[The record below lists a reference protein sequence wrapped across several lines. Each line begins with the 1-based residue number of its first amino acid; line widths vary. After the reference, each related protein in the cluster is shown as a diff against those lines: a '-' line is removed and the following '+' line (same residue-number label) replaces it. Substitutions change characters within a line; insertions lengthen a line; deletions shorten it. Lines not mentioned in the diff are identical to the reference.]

1 MNWFF
6 YALLAALC
14 FGLRGIFYQWTSQK
28 TMNRNLMLCG
38 VFFTG
43 FLVSLFFVFLQKR
56 SLEVSTS
63 HLLVGGSMGVLSFLA
78 NASLYKGYAVG
89 KASLVTV
96 LASLPPLIVVILA
109 FLIWNETL
117 TAIQLWS
124 FLIIFV
130 GIYLIRY
137 SNDLSFTD
145 LKGAHWGL
153 LAALFF
159 GLNDIMG
166 KQSTRVE
173 SDMFITLVLM
183 FGVGSL
189 LFMIGW
195 LVNKDSRNQSTTE
208 SSWPASLTF
217 RTGMLVGL
225 TNICGMVAILTAF
238 TTGPTG
244 IVSAISALNLVVIL
258 LYTRFFLRV
267 PFRRIELLGIG
278 FALSGLLLL
287 RLF

>member
-1 MNWFF
+1 MSWIF

-14 FGLRGIFYQWTSQK
+14 FGLRGVFYQWTSQK

-43 FLVSLFFVFLQKR
+43 FLVSIFFLLLQKT
-56 SLEVSTS
+56 SFDVSIS
-63 HLLVGGSMGVLSFLA
+63 HILVGASMGVLSFLA

-89 KASLVTV
+89 KASLVSV
-96 LASLPPLIVVILA
+96 LAGLPPLIVVVLA
-109 FLIWNETL
+109 FLLWNETL

-124 FLIIFV
+124 FFIIFV

-137 SNDLSFTD
+137 SNDLSLTD

-173 SDMFITLVLM
+173 SDMFITLLLM
-183 FGVGSL
+183 FGVGSFLFL
-189 LFMIGW
+189 LGW
-195 LVNKDSRNQSTTE
+195 LANRHSRNQQTTE
-208 SSWPASLTF
+208 LSWSTARTF
-217 RTGMLVGL
+217 NIGMLVGI
-225 TNICGMVAILTAF
+225 TNVGGMVAILTAF
-238 TTGPTG
+238 ATGPTG
-244 IVSAISALNLVVIL
+244 MVSAISALNLLVVL
-258 LYTRFFLRV
+258 FYTRFFLRV
-267 PFRRIELLGIG
+267 PFRLLELIGIG
-278 FALSGLLLL
+278 FALVGLILL